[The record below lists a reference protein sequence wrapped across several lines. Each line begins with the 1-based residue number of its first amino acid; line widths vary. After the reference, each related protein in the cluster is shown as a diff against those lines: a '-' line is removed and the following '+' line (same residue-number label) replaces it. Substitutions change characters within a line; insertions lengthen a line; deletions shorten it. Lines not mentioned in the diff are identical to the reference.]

1 MNMSNEMKTAFAA
14 ATSGHDVTVETTPT
28 VFSVMNQFTS
38 EESEA
43 LANLLSV
50 RFKPREI
57 EAIAKSYPSAS
68 AAELFVIA
76 KMKEF
81 AEDERIAS
89 VWRARGNEWKLS
101 TLSYAR
107 QVFHE
112 VDAIRKNAQ
121 RAIAKLAD
129 EVPLV
134 KHEDVI
140 KWLQTRN
147 ALDCS
152 SNDERI
158 LEVKKIFAAQ

>member
-1 MNMSNEMKTAFAA
+1 MPNLTIKEALTDAGVST
-14 ATSGHDVTVETTPT
+14 VTVDTPNGFNLLGAFNPEET
-28 VFSVMNQFTS
+28 
-38 EESEA
+38 EA
-43 LANLLSV
+43 LGNLLSV

-57 EAIAKSYPSAS
+57 EALAKQYPLAS
-68 AAELFVIA
+68 STELFIVA

-112 VDAIRKNAQ
+112 VEAIRKNAE
-121 RAIAKLAD
+121 RSLAKLA
-129 EVPLV
+129 EEIPLV

-140 KWLQTRN
+140 KWLQTRT

-152 SNDERI
+152 SGDERI
-158 LEVKKIFAAQ
+158 ARVKTIFANA